1 VLKLLLEERVSVR
14 NLPLILEAIAEAR
27 PVFNAPEPIAEHVRR
42 RLGFQL
48 VAEVAEQDGAVP
60 LIQLSPDWED
70 LFARHESRDENGI
83 DVALPPSEFN
93 RLASA
98 VAEKVA
104 NASADGRYPA
114 IVTSAR
120 RRRFVRTVLT
130 AKGVRNPVL
139 SFEEIGSRVKPAIL
153 GLA

>member
-1 VLKLLLEERVSVR
+1 
-14 NLPLILEAIAEAR
+14 
-27 PVFNAPEPIAEHVRR
+27 VRR

-48 VAEVAEQDGAVP
+48 VAEVTEQDGAVP

-93 RLASA
+93 RLATA

-120 RRRFVRTVLT
+120 RRRFVRTVLS

-139 SFEEIGSRVKPAIL
+139 SFEEIGSKVKPAIL